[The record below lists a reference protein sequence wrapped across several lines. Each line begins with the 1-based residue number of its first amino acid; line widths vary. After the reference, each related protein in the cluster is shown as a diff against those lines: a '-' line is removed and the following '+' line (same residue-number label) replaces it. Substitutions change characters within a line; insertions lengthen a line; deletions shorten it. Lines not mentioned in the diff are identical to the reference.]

1 MHIPE
6 DFAMRPGWIY
16 EVVATTLGERGFHAA
31 PIGVWTR
38 DGETLMAE
46 LYKGSTTL
54 ANIARNGIL
63 GVNLVSDPVL
73 LHNALHRRDTLVF
86 VTDNEMPGAETPFL
100 RGADAWL
107 ELAPSLISG
116 ETASVHLHAK
126 LTHWRQFAPV
136 RLLNRAAGLL
146 LESLVLSTRRHI
158 LPAEHIRDQLFENA
172 RVIMKVAPDSS
183 YATAIAELLTV
194 CALSS

>member
-1 MHIPE
+1 
-6 DFAMRPGWIY
+6 MRPGWIY
-16 EVVATTLGERGFHAA
+16 EVVASTLDERGFHAA
-31 PIGVWTR
+31 PIGILTR
-38 DGETLMAE
+38 DGETLKAE
-46 LYKGSTTL
+46 LYKGSATL

-63 GVNLVSDPVL
+63 GINLVSDPVL
-73 LHNALHRRDTLVF
+73 LHNALHRRDTLLF
-86 VTDNEMPGAETPFL
+86 ATDEMPRAETPFL

-116 ETASVHLHAK
+116 ETASVHLLAT

-158 LPAEHIRDQLFENA
+158 LPAEHIRDQLVENA
-172 RVIMKVAPDSS
+172 RVIRKVAPDSS
-183 YATAIAELLTV
+183 YATAMTELLAV

>member
-1 MHIPE
+1 
-6 DFAMRPGWIY
+6 MRPGWIY
-16 EVVATTLGERGFHAA
+16 EVVASTLDERGFHAA
-31 PIGVWTR
+31 PIGIVTR
-38 DGETLMAE
+38 DGETLKAE
-46 LYKGSTTL
+46 LYKGSATL

-63 GVNLVSDPVL
+63 GINLVSDTVL
-73 LHNALHRRDTLVF
+73 LHNALYHRDTLLF
-86 VTDNEMPGAETPFL
+86 ATDTEMPGAKTPFL

-116 ETASVHLHAK
+116 ETASVHLHAT

-158 LPAEHIRDQLFENA
+158 LPAEHIREQLIENA
-172 RVIMKVAPDSS
+172 RVIRKVAPDSS
-183 YATAIAELLTV
+183 YATAITELLAV